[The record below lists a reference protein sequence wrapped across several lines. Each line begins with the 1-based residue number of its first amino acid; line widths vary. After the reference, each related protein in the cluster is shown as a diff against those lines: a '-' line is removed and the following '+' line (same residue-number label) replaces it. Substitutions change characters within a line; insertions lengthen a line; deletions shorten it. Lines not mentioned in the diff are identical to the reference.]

1 MKPIHPNRYQVE
13 HESQRHRV
21 KRGWLGIFHWENF
34 VFLNSI
40 VEFLVKAVGLF
51 PRGYR
56 NATDI
61 QLEQVRLEVSRLPQA
76 FEEFRLLWISDL
88 HIERFDHLP
97 QKVLD
102 MIQPLQYD
110 LCVFG
115 GDSCFWHYLT
125 DKACRQME
133 RIAAG
138 LVKKS
143 PVLGILGNHDF
154 YKIAQLLDAL
164 GVRMLLNENVCLE
177 RDGQKLWFAGV
188 DDCHYFNAADLDE
201 AAKGIPAGD
210 CKVLL
215 SHSPE
220 MYRQAAA
227 AGFDMCLSGHTHG
240 GQICLPGGVS
250 IVSGVSVPRPIK
262 KGLWWYENM
271 LGYTCRGAAASGAA
285 IRFNSRAEITL
296 FTFAHGKTTFC
307 ERIS

>member
-1 MKPIHPNRYQVE
+1 MAISE
-13 HESQRHRV
+13 
-21 KRGWLGIFHWENF
+21 KRLLAEREPGMHSVRRGLFGRLHWENF
-34 VFLNSI
+34 DWLNLFAEWLI
-40 VEFLVKAVGLF
+40 KAAGLF
-51 PRGYR
+51 GRGYR
-56 NATDI
+56 NV
-61 QLEQVRLEVSRLPQA
+61 LNVRLEDVALAVPRLPAA
-76 FEEFRLLWISDL
+76 FEGFRLLWISDL

-154 YKIAQLLDAL
+154 YKIAQLLDSL
-164 GVRMLLNENVCLE
+164 GVRILLNENFCLE
-177 RDGQKLWFAGV
+177 RNGQKLWFAGV
-188 DDCHYFNAADLDE
+188 DDCHYFHAEDLDE

-220 MYRQAAA
+220 MYKRGAE

-250 IVSGVSVPRPIK
+250 IVSGASVPRPIK
-262 KGLWWYENM
+262 EGLWRYENM

-285 IRFNSRAEITL
+285 IRFNSRPEITL
-296 FTFAHGKTTFC
+296 FTFARGKTTFC